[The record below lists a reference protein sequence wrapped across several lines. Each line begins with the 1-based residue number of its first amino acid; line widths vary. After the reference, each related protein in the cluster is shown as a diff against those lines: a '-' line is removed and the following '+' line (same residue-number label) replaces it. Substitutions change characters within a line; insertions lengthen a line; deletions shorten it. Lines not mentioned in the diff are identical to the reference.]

1 MGAATALY
9 SATCFAHGKYGNGN
23 PYPVNLSLAVGL
35 SGWLPCARFV
45 QLYRYGMCFRNTAGF
60 WLRNFILCDQL
71 RTLKNRI
78 ESSPEA
84 AQKASSIPL
93 LLCHGKGAYLFYI
106 LMCQNFRHYCLLGSV
121 KRLGWK
127 GSRF

>member
-45 QLYRYGMCFRNTAGF
+45 CRCRCGMRMYFSETAA
-60 WLRNFILCDQL
+60 I
-71 RTLKNRI
+71 
-78 ESSPEA
+78 S
-84 AQKASSIPL
+84 
-93 LLCHGKGAYLFYI
+93 
-106 LMCQNFRHYCLLGSV
+106 LMCTYFFGSTQDLEEQN
-121 KRLGWK
+121 
-127 GSRF
+127 